1 MSKEKKGLRTFI
13 IIWLGQLVSLIGS
26 GLIGFALAVWVY
38 DQTGQATPFA
48 MTALFS
54 VLPRIL
60 LSPIGGALSDRW
72 NRKAIMLISDSLA
85 GLTTLA
91 TAFLLLTGR
100 MEIWMI
106 YVISALEAIFG
117 AFQQPAYSASIVM
130 MVPKEQLTR
139 ANSMMQMG
147 EAIQS
152 IITPILAGALVTTV
166 GMKGIIIV
174 DITTYLLALMTLIFV
189 RIPQPERKQ
198 ETGKKI
204 SVFKDVAFGWHYLVA
219 RKGLL
224 GLLLY
229 YASVNFFLNISAVM
243 LGPLILS
250 FGSATSL
257 GVAQT
262 VMGVGML
269 AGSLIMSV
277 WGGVKKGKVKAII
290 GFLVLSAVG
299 FMVAGFRPSL
309 LFVSI
314 GLFLLMFFLPF
325 GSGPSAAL
333 LAAKVAP
340 DVQGRVFATRSMI
353 SQSMMPFAF
362 ILSGILADNVFN
374 PLLVEGGK
382 LANTFVGRW
391 LGVGPSRGIGL
402 MMITSGLFLLVVSL
416 LVYLNPRVRNIE
428 SEIPDA
434 IPDEGKAEIPV
445 EGTPETVPA
454 N

>member
-1 MSKEKKGLRTFI
+1 MAKERKGMRTFI
-13 IIWLGQLVSLIGS
+13 IIWLGQLTSLIGS
-26 GLIGFALAVWVY
+26 GLIGFALSVWVFE
-38 DQTGQATPFA
+38 QTGQATPFA
-48 MTALFS
+48 LTALFS
-54 VLPRIL
+54 VLPHIL
-60 LSPIGGALSDRW
+60 LAPIGGAVSDRW
-72 NRKAIMLISDSLA
+72 NRKAIMVISDSLA

-91 TAFLLLTGR
+91 AAFLLLTGR

-106 YVISALEAIFG
+106 YVITTVEAVCG

-130 MVPKEQLTR
+130 LVPKEQLTR

-147 EAIQS
+147 QAIQS
-152 IITPILAGALVTTV
+152 IVTPLLAGVLVTTV
-166 GMKGIIIV
+166 GMKGIIII
-174 DITTYLLALMTLIFV
+174 DIATYLLALVTLISV
-189 RIPQPERKQ
+189 RISQPERKE
-198 ETGKKI
+198 ETNKRF
-204 SVFKDVAFGWHYLVA
+204 SVLKDVAFGWHYLVA

-229 YASVNFFLNISAVM
+229 FASVNFFMNLSAVM

-257 GVAQT
+257 GIAQT

-277 WGGVKKGKVKAII
+277 WGGFKTGKVKAII
-290 GFLVLSAVG
+290 GFIVLSAIG
-299 FMVAGFRPSL
+299 FMVAGLRPSVIY
-309 LFVSI
+309 VSA
-314 GLFLLMFFLPF
+314 GLFFLMFFLPF

-333 LAAKVAP
+333 FAAKVAP

-353 SQSMMPFAF
+353 SQSMMPVAF
-362 ILSGILADNVFN
+362 LLSGILADHVFN
-374 PLLVEGGK
+374 PLLVEGGA

-402 MMITSGLFLLVVSL
+402 MMITSGLILTVVSL
-416 LVYLNPRVRNIE
+416 LVYLNPRIRNIE

-434 IPDEGKAEIPV
+434 VPEVIESDLSGDGEV
-445 EGTPETVPA
+445 EMVPA
-454 N
+454 E

>member
-1 MSKEKKGLRTFI
+1 MTKEKKGMRTFI

-277 WGGVKKGKVKAII
+277 WGGVKKGKVRAII
-290 GFLVLSAVG
+290 GFIVLSAVG
-299 FMVAGFRPSL
+299 FMIAGFQPSL

-382 LANTFVGRW
+382 LANTFIGRW

-434 IPDEGKAEIPV
+434 IPDEGSLDKTLEGNPEMVPV
-445 EGTPETVPA
+445 E
-454 N
+454 

>member
-1 MSKEKKGLRTFI
+1 MSKEKKGMRTFI

-60 LSPIGGALSDRW
+60 LSPIGGVLSDRW

-250 FGSATSL
+250 FGSASSL

-269 AGSLIMSV
+269 AGSLTYER
-277 WGGVKKGKVKAII
+277 
-290 GFLVLSAVG
+290 L
-299 FMVAGFRPSL
+299 
-309 LFVSI
+309 
-314 GLFLLMFFLPF
+314 
-325 GSGPSAAL
+325 
-333 LAAKVAP
+333 
-340 DVQGRVFATRSMI
+340 GRR
-353 SQSMMPFAF
+353 
-362 ILSGILADNVFN
+362 
-374 PLLVEGGK
+374 
-382 LANTFVGRW
+382 
-391 LGVGPSRGIGL
+391 
-402 MMITSGLFLLVVSL
+402 
-416 LVYLNPRVRNIE
+416 
-428 SEIPDA
+428 
-434 IPDEGKAEIPV
+434 
-445 EGTPETVPA
+445 
-454 N
+454 

>member
-1 MSKEKKGLRTFI
+1 MSKEKKGMRTFI

-189 RIPQPERKQ
+189 RIPQPERKK

-250 FGSATSL
+250 FGSASSL

-290 GFLVLSAVG
+290 GFIVLSAVG
-299 FMVAGFRPSL
+299 FMIAGFQPSL

-416 LVYLNPRVRNIE
+416 LVYLNPRIRNIE

-434 IPDEGKAEIPV
+434 IPDEGSLDKTIEGNPEMVPV
-445 EGTPETVPA
+445 E
-454 N
+454 

>member
-1 MSKEKKGLRTFI
+1 MSKEKKGMRTFI

-26 GLIGFALAVWVY
+26 GLIGFALAVWVFE
-38 DQTGQATPFA
+38 QTGQATPFA
-48 MTALFS
+48 LTALFS
-54 VLPRIL
+54 ILPRIL

-250 FGSATSL
+250 FGSASSL

-290 GFLVLSAVG
+290 GFIVLSAVG
-299 FMVAGFRPSL
+299 FMIAGFQPSL

-416 LVYLNPRVRNIE
+416 LVYLNPRIRNIE

-434 IPDEGKAEIPV
+434 IPDEGSLDKTIEGNPEMVPV
-445 EGTPETVPA
+445 E
-454 N
+454 